1 MAGRVSAAKALPGRL
16 IAGGAR
22 LRPRRWPSRRRN
34 RVLAALAFLGPGLI
48 AANAGNDAGGIA
60 TYSAVGATYGYDL
73 LWMMVVITISL
84 IVVQEMAARMGA
96 VTGKG
101 LAELIREEYGV
112 RWSLFATCSVL
123 VANVGICISEFVGIG
138 AALGLAGVPVQVSVP
153 IAAVAVWL
161 LLMRGSYRVAERVF
175 VLMTIPF
182 FAYPIA
188 AVLAHPKW
196 GHVGKAIIAPSLHA
210 SHAYLFLFIA
220 TAGTTITP
228 FMQLYVQSAVVER
241 GVSTS
246 ELKAERSEVVTGSI
260 FANMIAL
267 SIIIATGATLYVH
280 GEHHITTAAQAAKAL
295 EPFAGRYAEVLFGIG
310 LLGASLLAAAIL
322 PTTAAYVIS
331 ETFGFEKGISRNP
344 KEAPV
349 FVATITVLIAI
360 GAIVAVIPGL
370 PVISL
375 LVGVQ
380 VVNGALLPILLIF
393 IWRLAASGEL
403 MGEYRNGRGVQ
414 RDRRA
419 HGGRHVDAVDPAAR
433 DHLRRRGLKLDLG
446 DRVELGQLAGGQLPV
461 AGSGVRTHLFRLRC
475 PSDHGCDTGPGGQTG
490 YRQLQQGVA
499 LVFGEALQPLD
510 RGERRR
516 GTARDGRA
524 LIDRPQPRP
533 LGGLPGAVLAGQKA

>member
-1 MAGRVSAAKALPGRL
+1 
-16 IAGGAR
+16 
-22 LRPRRWPSRRRN
+22 
-34 RVLAALAFLGPGLI
+34 
-48 AANAGNDAGGIA
+48 
-60 TYSAVGATYGYDL
+60 
-73 LWMMVVITISL
+73 MMVVITISL

-153 IAAVAVWL
+153 IAAAAVWL

-182 FAYPIA
+182 FAYPVA

-196 GHVGKAIIAPSLHA
+196 GHVGRAIIAPSLHA

-260 FANMIAL
+260 FANIIAL

-280 GEHHITTAAQAAKAL
+280 GEHHISTAAQAAKAL

-393 IWRLAASGEL
+393 IWRLAASREL
-403 MGEYRNGRGVQ
+403 MGEYRNSRTFNVIAGFTVVATSTLSILLLVIIFAG
-414 RDRRA
+414 
-419 HGGRHVDAVDPAAR
+419 AA
-433 DHLRRRGLKLDLG
+433 
-446 DRVELGQLAGGQLPV
+446 
-461 AGSGVRTHLFRLRC
+461 
-475 PSDHGCDTGPGGQTG
+475 
-490 YRQLQQGVA
+490 
-499 LVFGEALQPLD
+499 
-510 RGERRR
+510 
-516 GTARDGRA
+516 
-524 LIDRPQPRP
+524 
-533 LGGLPGAVLAGQKA
+533 